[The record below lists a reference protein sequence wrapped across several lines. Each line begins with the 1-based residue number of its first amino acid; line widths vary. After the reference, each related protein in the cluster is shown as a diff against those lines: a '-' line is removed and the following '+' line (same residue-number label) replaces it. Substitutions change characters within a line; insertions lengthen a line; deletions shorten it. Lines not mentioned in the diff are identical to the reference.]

1 MRCPSCGSALG
12 DVALSSPDAERS
24 ISCPGCGFVIAYD
37 EDRWDACLDRDHTRD
52 FSRQWRL
59 WELGKL
65 GDPTLVYGARPEDS
79 LAELLACTRLTTDGL
94 KSMRILEV
102 GFGNGALLGQLQR
115 CSPDAYGIDLVRALE
130 SASLRAGSTVYGSL
144 FEIPFMPGQ
153 FDLVICHGV
162 IHHTDNAARAFSCIA
177 EQVAEGGTFSLT
189 LYEPGIKGALAL
201 RRFLPWSWRYPEP
214 VLLGLSSLLG
224 LPRAVLECLRARQFG
239 RTDFAAH
246 FGNARLGIFDVI
258 SPRWTSM
265 HPAEEV
271 TGWFEDH
278 GFSVRRLGPGHYVG
292 SAAVRRAREGEDR

>member
-37 EDRWDACLDRDHTRD
+37 EDGWDACLDRDHTRD

-102 GFGNGALLGQLQR
+102 GFGNGALLGQLQK

-130 SASLRAGSTVYGSL
+130 STSLRAGSTVYGSL
-144 FEIPFMPGQ
+144 LADVVLAGHQGCPR
-153 FDLVICHGV
+153 
-162 IHHTDNAARAFSCIA
+162 AAR
-177 EQVAEGGTFSLT
+177 V
-189 LYEPGIKGALAL
+189 PAL
-201 RRFLPWSWRYPEP
+201 
-214 VLLGLSSLLG
+214 VLAV
-224 LPRAVLECLRARQFG
+224 PRARP
-239 RTDFAAH
+239 
-246 FGNARLGIFDVI
+246 
-258 SPRWTSM
+258 PRSLQ
-265 HPAEEV
+265 P
-271 TGWFEDH
+271 
-278 GFSVRRLGPGHYVG
+278 VG
-292 SAAVRRAREGEDR
+292 ASSRRARVPSCPAVRSDRLRRSLRKRPPRDLRRDLAALDEHASRRGGDRVVRGPRLLGPAIGAGTLRRLSRGTPRSRGRRSLTRSRA